1 MGPSGAGKSTLLDV
15 LAGRKDPKN
24 VTGTIYL
31 NGKSGQNV
39 KFVSTYVMQDD
50 ALMGKFNHM
59 TLMPRSNFVNN
70 SLKLFYTFPLSLTN
84 IHDR

>member
-24 VTGTIYL
+24 VTGTICL
-31 NGKSGQNV
+31 NGKSGENV

-50 ALMGKFNHM
+50 ALMGE
-59 TLMPRSNFVNN
+59 LNFA
-70 SLKLFYTFPLSLTN
+70 SGGYGSDCWGK
-84 IHDR
+84 